1 MMMKHNDETS
11 FPYKLL
17 LTDTQVLRFR
27 KVFANSLSGNI
38 KLSKTQLSKMAQLGE
53 GITSLS
59 FF

>member
-1 MMMKHNDETS
+1 MMMKHNDESS

-38 KLSKTQLSKMAQLGE
+38 KL
-53 GITSLS
+53 
-59 FF
+59 

>member
-1 MMMKHNDETS
+1 MMKHNDESS

>member
-38 KLSKTQLSKMAQLGE
+38 KLSKTQLPKMAQLGE

>member
-27 KVFANSLSGNI
+27 NVFANSLSGNI

>member
-1 MMMKHNDETS
+1 MKHNDESS

-38 KLSKTQLSKMAQLGE
+38 KLWKTQLSKMAQLGE

>member
-1 MMMKHNDETS
+1 MMMKHNGETS

>member
-1 MMMKHNDETS
+1 MKHNDETS

-27 KVFANSLSGNI
+27 NVFANSLSGNI

>member
-1 MMMKHNDETS
+1 MKHNDETS

>member
-1 MMMKHNDETS
+1 MKHNDESS

>member
-1 MMMKHNDETS
+1 MMMKHNDESS

>member
-1 MMMKHNDETS
+1 MKHNGETS